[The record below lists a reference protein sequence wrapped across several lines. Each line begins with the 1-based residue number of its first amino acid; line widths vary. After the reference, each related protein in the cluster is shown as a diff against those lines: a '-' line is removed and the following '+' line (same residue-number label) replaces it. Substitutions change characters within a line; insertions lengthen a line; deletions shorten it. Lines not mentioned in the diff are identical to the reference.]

1 MKRNLLFTAFGLLV
15 TLILAACGGQEPTSA
30 PQPAASQTAAAE
42 VQEPAPGAEETA
54 PVRLY
59 AFSNSSPHISVIDT
73 STHTVVETAD
83 IPDFT
88 SWTWNDDNNFFDGE
102 NLWLGTKDPDTNEVA
117 VLLLNLET
125 LQVTDRIPLGTDEVT
140 LYIGKPSRNGT
151 LFVSKHASGQVAAI
165 DIDTHEVLEI
175 RDIPVNGGVACD
187 MDVAV
192 GSDGVERVFVPTDNG
207 DTVLA
212 LDSETLEPLSIYEG
226 ESGTRPFMLTAATT
240 KDQVWVQERSTNA
253 NLVLDATTLEV
264 VDRVPAGEG
273 VIVNTFSPDERLS
286 YLGHSS
292 DVFVGVV
299 DTETLEEVARV
310 QVGNNP
316 QKLAVHPN
324 GQFVYAI
331 LTQEGAIAVIDT
343 GSWEVDTRIPLGTNP
358 TTVYVHT
365 TDAS

>member
-1 MKRNLLFTAFGLLV
+1 MRRNYLPAVIGLLAGLA
-15 TLILAACGGQEPTSA
+15 LIACGS
-30 PQPAASQTAAAE
+30 
-42 VQEPAPGAEETA
+42 QEPAAAPEATTA
-54 PVRLY
+54 PGGTTTPDTASSSAILLY
-59 AFSNSSPHISVIDT
+59 AFSNSSPHVSVIDT
-73 STHTVVETAD
+73 ATHAVVQTAG

-125 LQVTDRIPLGTDEVT
+125 LEVTDRIPLGTDEVT
-140 LYIGKPSRNGT
+140 LYIGKPSRQGI

-175 RDIPVNGGVACD
+175 KDIPVNGGVACD

-192 GSDGVERVFVPTDNG
+192 GSDDVERVFVPTDNG

-226 ESGTRPFMLTAATT
+226 EPDTRPFMLTAATT
-240 KDQVWVQERSTNA
+240 KDQVWVQERNTNA
-253 NLVLDATTLEV
+253 NLVLDAITLEV
-264 VDRVPAGEG
+264 IERLPAGEG
-273 VIVNTFSPDERLS
+273 VIMNSFSPDEKLS

-292 DVFVGVV
+292 DVIVSVV
-299 DTETLEEVARV
+299 DTETLDELRRI
-310 QVGNNP
+310 QVGINP

-324 GQFVYAI
+324 GQFVYTI
-331 LTQEGAIAVIDT
+331 LTKEGAVAVIDT
-343 GSWEVDTRIPLGTNP
+343 KSWQVVSRIPLGTNP

-365 TDAS
+365 PES

>member
-1 MKRNLLFTAFGLLV
+1 MKRQLSLFVSLLLAGLVLV
-15 TLILAACGGQEPTSA
+15 ACGGQEATATPRPTRA
-30 PQPAASQTAAAE
+30 EVEQPAPDTDGE
-42 VQEPAPGAEETA
+42 GAT
-54 PVRLY
+54 RLY
-59 AFSNSSPHISVIDT
+59 AFSNSSPHVSVIDT
-73 STHTVVETAD
+73 STHTVVATAD

-102 NLWLGTKDPDTNEVA
+102 NLWLGTKDPETDEVA

-125 LQVTDRIPLGTDEVT
+125 LEVTERIPLGTDEVT
-140 LYIGKPSRNGT
+140 LYIGKPSREGT

-165 DIDTHEVLEI
+165 DIDTREVLEI
-175 RDIPVNGGVACD
+175 KDIPVNGGVACD
-187 MDVAV
+187 VDVVV

-212 LDSETLEPLSIYEG
+212 LDSETLEPMNVYEG
-226 ESGTRPFMLTAATT
+226 ESGTRPFMLTATTT

-264 VDRVPAGEG
+264 IERVPAGEG
-273 VIVNTFSPDERLS
+273 VIVNSFSPDEALA

-292 DVFVGVV
+292 DVFVSVI
-299 DTETLEEVARV
+299 DTESFEELTRV
-310 QVGNNP
+310 QAGNNP

-331 LTQEGAIAVIDT
+331 LTQEGAIAVIET
-343 GSWEVDTRIPLGTNP
+343 GSWHAETRIPLGTNP
-358 TTVYVHT
+358 TTAYVHT
-365 TDAS
+365 VDS

>member
-1 MKRNLLFTAFGLLV
+1 MKRQLSLFVSFLFAGLVLV
-15 TLILAACGGQEPTSA
+15 ACGGQETTSTPQPTSA
-30 PQPAASQTAAAE
+30 EVEQPAPDTGSN
-42 VQEPAPGAEETA
+42 GA
-54 PVRLY
+54 VRLY
-59 AFSNSSPHISVIDT
+59 AFSNSSPHVSVVDT
-73 STHTVVETAD
+73 ETHTVLETAD
-83 IPDFT
+83 IPNFT

-102 NLWLGTKDPDTNEVA
+102 NLWLGTKHPDTDEVA

-125 LQVTDRIPLGTDEVT
+125 LEVTERIPLGTDEVT

-165 DIDTHEVLEI
+165 DIDTREVLEI
-175 RDIPVNGGVACD
+175 KDIPVNGGVACD
-187 MDVAV
+187 VDVVV

-212 LDSETLEPLSIYEG
+212 LDSETLEPMNVYEG
-226 ESGTRPFMLTAATT
+226 EPDTRPFMLTATTT
-240 KDQVWVQERSTNA
+240 KDQVWVQERNTNA

-264 VDRVPAGEG
+264 IERVPAGEG
-273 VIVNTFSPDERLS
+273 IIVNTFSPDEALG

-292 DVFVGVV
+292 DVFVSVI
-299 DTETLEEVARV
+299 DTESFEELARV
-310 QVGNNP
+310 QAGNNP

-331 LTQEGAIAVIDT
+331 LTQEGTVAVIET
-343 GSWEVDTRIPLGTNP
+343 GSWQVATRIPLGTNP

-365 TDAS
+365 LDS

>member
-1 MKRNLLFTAFGLLV
+1 MNRVLLFTAFSLFVALV
-15 TLILAACGGQEPTSA
+15 LVACGGQEPTPA
-30 PQPAASQTAAAE
+30 PQPTTSQVDPPAPDAEGAASTH
-42 VQEPAPGAEETA
+42 
-54 PVRLY
+54 LY
-59 AFSNSSPHISVIDT
+59 AFSNSSPHVSVIDT
-73 STHTVVETAD
+73 ATHTIVETTD

-102 NLWLGTKDPDTNEVA
+102 NLWLGTKDPDTDEVA

-125 LQVTDRIPLGTDEVT
+125 LQVTERIPLGTDEVT

-175 RDIPVNGGVACD
+175 KDVPVNGGVACD
-187 MDVAV
+187 VDVAV
-192 GSDGVERVFVPTDNG
+192 GADGVERVFVPTDNG

-253 NLVLDATTLEV
+253 NLILDATTLEV
-264 VDRVPAGEG
+264 IERVPAGEG
-273 VIVNTFSPDERLS
+273 VIVNTFSPDEQLG

-299 DTETLEEVARV
+299 DTETLNEVARV

-316 QKLAVHPN
+316 QKLATHPN

-331 LTQEGAIAVIDT
+331 LTQEGAVAVIET
-343 GSWEVDTRIPLGTNP
+343 ETWQVSTRIPLGTNP

-365 TDAS
+365 KDES